1 MEKDLTTN
9 IHWFPGHM
17 MKTLRV
23 IEASLKDVDLVIELL
38 DARVP
43 LSSKNPE
50 LAALTSGKPRLLL
63 LNKSDLAD
71 ESSTKRWI
79 AYYKQNGFGAVAIS
93 SREQKL
99 QKMCVDACKDL
110 IKDKLQRQTER
121 GAINSKIRAMVVG
134 IPNVGKS
141 TFINNISN
149 KAATKTEDRP
159 GVTRGKQWISLPEIE
174 LLDMPGVLWRRF
186 EDINTALKL
195 SFTGAIKDDILD
207 IEQIAACLLGI
218 LKEKYG
224 DRLIERYKLQNEALP
239 DNNYELLELIAKK
252 RGMLVS
258 KGEYDTL
265 RAAQMLLDELRGG
278 KLGRIT
284 FEEPN
289 EYDT

>member
-1 MEKDLTTN
+1 
-9 IHWFPGHM
+9 
-17 MKTLRV
+17 
-23 IEASLKDVDLVIELL
+23 
-38 DARVP
+38 
-43 LSSKNPE
+43 
-50 LAALTSGKPRLLL
+50 
-63 LNKSDLAD
+63 
-71 ESSTKRWI
+71 
-79 AYYKQNGFGAVAIS
+79 
-93 SREQKL
+93 
-99 QKMCVDACKDL
+99 
-110 IKDKLQRQTER
+110 
-121 GAINSKIRAMVVG
+121 
-134 IPNVGKS
+134 
-141 TFINNISN
+141 
-149 KAATKTEDRP
+149 
-159 GVTRGKQWISLPEIE
+159 
-174 LLDMPGVLWRRF
+174 MPGVLWRRF